1 MNAVYGAALTIAD
14 TWLGEFIGRFRELG
28 LHDNTA
34 LAFVSDHGILLG
46 ERGWTGK
53 IAQEL
58 HPELIQVPCV
68 MVHPE
73 DKAARTT
80 SSYFASTQDVAPTL
94 LSMAG

>member
-58 HPELIQVPCV
+58 HPELIQVPYV

-73 DKAARTT
+73 GKAAGTT